1 MDENADDGTDEKY
14 LNPVSNATLARM
26 MDEGASENDYNE
38 VDDVEDEDEREDTK
52 EDPDE
57 SVINKEEE
65 IDEEKTTEMSYS
77 TDEIKEIEEDPIE
90 E

>member
-1 MDENADDGTDEKY
+1 
-14 LNPVSNATLARM
+14 M

-77 TDEIKEIEEDPIE
+77 TDEIKEIEEDPVE